1 MKFTTRQEIFQQL
14 FPDAPAY
21 RWRQIE
27 REFFATPR
35 SQKTWPELLTLPQ
48 VMRATLAA
56 QVPWVSYAQSEVFSS
71 QKKDTYKA
79 ILTLADDARVETVL
93 MANARDHWT
102 ICVSSQVGC
111 AMACTFCA
119 TGKMGFTRNL
129 TSDEILDQYR
139 FWSGFLSDH
148 KDLPSRI
155 SNIVFMGMGEPM
167 ANYDNV
173 KRTIQTW
180 LRYTDLGR
188 TRITVSTVGF
198 LPRLE
203 KLIEDPD
210 WPHVRLAVSL
220 HSADSVTRKEIVPTS
235 YDDFLGRLR
244 SWAQAYLKKYGQ
256 GRHHLTFEY
265 VMLSDVNDTDMHA
278 KKLARFVNQI
288 GKVRVNLIP
297 YNFTDGKFAKSREAQ
312 IVAFKQ
318 ILEDAGVTVTV
329 RKTMGD
335 DIAAACGQL
344 ITKKTP

>member
-1 MKFTTRQEIFQQL
+1 MPLATRHDVFIRF
-14 FPDAPAY
+14 FPQAPAF

-27 REFFATPR
+27 REFFAVPK
-35 SQKTWPELLTLPQ
+35 KTWAHLLTLPRE
-48 VMRATLAA
+48 MRTQLAVR
-56 QVPWVSYAQSEVFSS
+56 VPWVSYTQSEVFSS
-71 QKKDTYKA
+71 KKKDTYKA
-79 ILTLADDARVETVL
+79 VLTLVDGARVETVL
-93 MANARDHWT
+93 MANARDQWT

-129 TSDEILDQYR
+129 SSDEIVDQYR
-139 FWSGFLSDH
+139 FWRYYLAQH
-148 KDLPSRI
+148 PDLPKRI
-155 SNIVFMGMGEPM
+155 SNVVFMGMGEPM
-167 ANYDNV
+167 ANYDQV
-173 KRTIQTW
+173 KRAVQTW
-180 LRYTDLGR
+180 LEFTDLGR

-203 KLIEDPD
+203 KLIDDPD

-220 HSADSVTRKEIVPTS
+220 HSADGTTRKEIVPTS
-235 YDDFLGRLR
+235 YDDFLARLR
-244 SWAQAYLKKYGQ
+244 TWAQNYLKKYGQ

-297 YNFTDGKFAKSREAQ
+297 YNFTDGKFAKSRETQ
-312 IVAFKQ
+312 IIAFKK

-344 ITKKTP
+344 ITQKS